1 MINLIKDKI
10 HKRIINLFKKKRIT
24 YLLILVC
31 IILPLSLK
39 LNSINGQ
46 LVKYTNEFFNKVGM
60 NIEKVKI
67 EGMQRVKGDQV
78 IDVLGISK
86 NTSIVLFNSKFANL
100 KLDEIDWVYK
110 SEIKKLY
117 PSTIQIKIFEYE
129 PVAIWFYN
137 GRKYLVGKKGEIIEG
152 IDADN
157 FKNLKIFAGHNAVKN
172 IPSVIDKL
180 ENYPELGNQIKSL
193 LWVGDRRWTLRLFN
207 GMTIHLPEDNFNSA
221 LNELVKINQETRI
234 LNRYI
239 EVIDMRI
246 PNRIDILPSED
257 LALSK
262 IQKSI

>member
-1 MINLIKDKI
+1 MIKDNI
-10 HKRIINLFKKKRIT
+10 YKRFINKLKKKQII
-24 YLLILVC
+24 YSLLLVC
-31 IILPLSLK
+31 LIIPLSLN
-39 LNSINGQ
+39 LNSINGH
-46 LVKYTNEFFNKVGM
+46 LAKYTNEFFNKVGM
-60 NIEKVKI
+60 NIEKVMI
-67 EGMQRVKGDQV
+67 EGMERVKGDQV
-78 IDVLGISK
+78 IDVLNISK
-86 NTSIVLFNSKFANL
+86 NTSIVLFNSEFANL
-100 KLDEIDWVYK
+100 KLDEIDWINK

-137 GRKYLVGKKGEIIEG
+137 GRKHLVGRSGEIIEG
-152 IDADN
+152 INADN

-172 IPSVIDKL
+172 IPTVIEKL
-180 ENYPELGNQIKSL
+180 EHYPELENQIKSL

-207 GMTIHLPEDNFNSA
+207 GMTIHLPEDNFGSA
-221 LNELVKINQETRI
+221 LNELVKINAETSV

-257 LALSK
+257 LLPAK

>member
-129 PVAIWFYN
+129 PVAIWF
-137 GRKYLVGKKGEIIEG
+137 
-152 IDADN
+152 
-157 FKNLKIFAGHNAVKN
+157 
-172 IPSVIDKL
+172 
-180 ENYPELGNQIKSL
+180 
-193 LWVGDRRWTLRLFN
+193 
-207 GMTIHLPEDNFNSA
+207 
-221 LNELVKINQETRI
+221 
-234 LNRYI
+234 
-239 EVIDMRI
+239 
-246 PNRIDILPSED
+246 
-257 LALSK
+257 
-262 IQKSI
+262 